1 MAAKLYRRAQAAAPD
16 RTVRIEPFTRDKV
29 LILSLFHPKSHS
41 LSLQRSIER
50 ATPYQ
55 PGSRRRSIT
64 NAFGE
69 SPP

>member
-29 LILSLFHPKSHS
+29 LILALFHPKFHS

-50 ATPYQ
+50 ATAYRG
-55 PGSRRRSIT
+55 GSRGRSII

-69 SPP
+69 NPP